1 MELKFR
7 NIKASPNDSVS
18 EWGTEGIVTA
28 LERGTIFHWKR
39 MVLAALSSAEV
50 YESLEEALQISENTK
65 VVRWVKEQLRREGW
79 NDLEKV
85 AHKLRL
91 ANLES
96 GLSQKEFA
104 RELGTSASRFSTYLS
119 AMVSPRAELVEKALR
134 VSREKAR
141 ESRGDRQAGNN
152 HQPSAVQ

>member
-152 HQPSAVQ
+152 HQPFAVQ